1 MAVPSFL
8 LKKLY
13 IKGSLKNTA
22 QGFELALKNN
32 LAPGS
37 LIGLGP
43 LKIDETEYPPSA
55 VTMVTPQ
62 GEFKGD
68 QVSSK
73 SPLTFA
79 MNTEVKIRVQGE
91 PISEGTHHIVF
102 SVLTREVGRIE
113 FDLTDNL
120 TP

>member
-13 IKGSLKNTA
+13 VKGSLKNTEK
-22 QGFELALKNN
+22 GFELALRNN

-43 LKIDETEYPPSA
+43 LTVDETSYPPSA
-55 VTMVTPQ
+55 ITMKSGTM
-62 GEFKGD
+62 EWKGD
-68 QVSSK
+68 QITSK
-73 SPLTFA
+73 SPLNFGL
-79 MNTEVKIRVQGE
+79 NVEVKIVVEGA
-91 PISEGTHHIVF
+91 PLTPGTHHVVF

-113 FDLTDNL
+113 FDVTDTL
-120 TP
+120 